1 MHKVMSGMSWLAL
14 VGALAMQPAVAMAN
28 GDHQHEHQGA
38 DSLEAAFKN
47 GVVEGHVGLYGQ
59 YQKNKE
65 AAAPGDPDRFGF
77 ASGSASVTYETAP
90 LHGFSLGF
98 GAWGTTR
105 LDERNSD
112 DRNPPNGD
120 YKDAIM
126 ENAII
131 HNAFLRYQHDDFGH
145 LTAGRQEIDLE
156 WLTDYIQG
164 VTAEVEAVE
173 NLELTLGWAKRQ
185 AVVDFDEVSE
195 HFALMNESRGL
206 YFLDAKYTPWEWLE
220 LNPYYYHA
228 GKLFRAPGLK
238 ATATLELSEG
248 LGSATSGQFV
258 RASTHEDSGLE
269 NGDFLWL
276 SQDFSYRD
284 ASLGG
289 GYLKVD
295 RRGTGGLESFGD
307 QQPFEEGNNIFTED
321 ARTWYLNAGYSLAD
335 LGLDLG
341 LLYGRTRYLDTT
353 SGDYLREKELNLT
366 ADYEIIENLSLGV
379 IFAKVSHDD
388 PAESYRVLK
397 TLLQYNF

>member
-1 MHKVMSGMSWLAL
+1 MSSRL
-14 VGALAMQPAVAMAN
+14 VLLGALAASPVVALAH

-38 DSLEAAFKN
+38 DSLAAAFKN

-65 AAAPGDPDRFGF
+65 AADPDRFGF
-77 ASGSASVTYETAP
+77 AAGSASLLYETAS

-105 LDERNSD
+105 LAERNSD

-120 YKDAIM
+120 YKDEIM
-126 ENAII
+126 ANAII

-145 LTAGRQEIDLE
+145 LTAGLQEIDLE

-173 NLELTLGWAKRQ
+173 NLELTLGWAKRN
-185 AVVDFDEVSE
+185 AVVDFDGVSE
-195 HFALMNESRGL
+195 RFELMNDSRGL

-228 GKLFRAPGLK
+228 AKMFRAPGLK

-248 LGSATSGQFV
+248 LESATGAQFV
-258 RASTHEDSGLE
+258 RSSTDADSGLE
-269 NGDFLWL
+269 NGDLLWL

-284 ASLGG
+284 ATLGG
-289 GYLKVD
+289 GWLKVD
-295 RRGTGGLESFGD
+295 RRGTGGIDSFGD

-388 PAESYRVLK
+388 PAESYQVIK
-397 TLLQYNF
+397 TTLQYNF